1 MLFITVFSNKMERMR
16 YQNRNEVA
24 KSHSFKQDFD
34 TSLFLDQ
41 NHLIRLNHTNV
52 PAEMAADSS
61 TMNKN
66 AWGNESRWMSTF
78 MP

>member
-1 MLFITVFSNKMERMR
+1 MR

-52 PAEMAADSS
+52 PAEMAAESS
-61 TMNKN
+61 TMSRN
-66 AWGNESRWMSTF
+66 A
-78 MP
+78 

>member
-1 MLFITVFSNKMERMR
+1 MR

-52 PAEMAADSS
+52 PAEMASPEPHECPCRD
-61 TMNKN
+61 
-66 AWGNESRWMSTF
+66 GC
-78 MP
+78 